1 MKILSNDRC
10 LYCKQKETLE
20 HLLYKYVF
28 LQIEVY
34 QLNQD
39 QVNWGRQLCDLEN
52 KSITLGKAKKK
63 YKLIHIIIMATK
75 MIIHSKRKSTSKLH
89 LKQVKLVMKDLIQI
103 ERYWAEINSK
113 LAIVLGEGHSIP
125 QLCIYGLIEDI
136 FSNILMYIYIL
147 YEQYGY
153 MYYPHYMIVPL

>member
-1 MKILSNDRC
+1 MYIRYIQLSLLHYRIATKSDLLKMTIFSNDRC

-28 LQIEVY
+28 LWIEVY

-63 YKLIHIIIMATK
+63 YKLIHIIIMATE
-75 MIIHSKRKSTSKLH
+75 MIIYSKQKKYLKITLETGKACYERPYSNRK
-89 LKQVKLVMKDLIQI
+89 
-103 ERYWAEINSK
+103 
-113 LAIVLGEGHSIP
+113 VLGRN
-125 QLCIYGLIEDI
+125 Q
-136 FSNILMYIYIL
+136 
-147 YEQYGY
+147 Q
-153 MYYPHYMIVPL
+153 